1 MTLHRSL
8 TVTLALILSP
18 IGLASP
24 LLADTC
30 TVPDGPGRPINHANL
45 FIEDNAGDGD
55 IGVHGYFDDHGWS
68 ELCVFDPAGTLILRV
83 MPTGIMGDL
92 GIAGVFFESREPE
105 YADWDFAALKAAWP
119 EGEYSLRAMGSDGE
133 LMTGAALFTHAL
145 PTMPV
150 IVTPATVP
158 SADQGPLP
166 VVPVADLRVEWQPVT
181 TTQDGGP
188 VTIRAYQIW
197 VNKENHVD
205 DNGFSR
211 PNFDIHVS
219 ADVTSLVVPAAFFD
233 PASIYEIEV
242 VAIEESG
249 NQTIGGASYFATE

>member
-1 MTLHRSL
+1 MKQMLKRAAVL
-8 TVTLALILSP
+8 L
-18 IGLASP
+18 P
-24 LLADTC
+24 LLAATPILAEVC
-30 TVPDGPGRPINHANL
+30 TVPEGTGRDINHANL

-55 IGVHGYFDDHGWS
+55 IGVHGYFDDHGWT
-68 ELCVFDPAGTLILRV
+68 ELCVFDPAGTLILQVSPLGR
-83 MPTGIMGDL
+83 MGDL

-105 YADWDFAALKAAWP
+105 YAEWDFAALKAAWP
-119 EGEYSLRAMGSDGE
+119 EGNYALRAQGHDGE

-158 SADQGPLP
+158 EPEDGPP

-181 TTQDGGP
+181 QTQDGGP
-188 VTIRAYQIW
+188 VTIRAYQLW
-197 VNKENHVD
+197 VNKENHED
-205 DNGFSR
+205 KHGFSR
-211 PNFDIHVS
+211 PKFEVHVS
-219 ADVTSLVVPAAFFD
+219 ADVTSFVVPAAFFD
-233 PASIYEIEV
+233 ADSLYEIEV

>member
-1 MTLHRSL
+1 MRHLL
-8 TVTLALILSP
+8 YPLAVLA
-18 IGLASP
+18 ASP
-24 LLADTC
+24 LLAETC
-30 TVPDGPGRPINHANL
+30 AVPDAPGRTINHANL

-55 IGVHGYFDDHGWS
+55 IGVHGYFDDHGWT
-68 ELCVFDPAGTLILRV
+68 ELCVFDPGGDLILHVTPQGRF
-83 MPTGIMGDL
+83 GDL

-105 YADWDFAALKAAWP
+105 YAEWNFAALKAAWP
-119 EGEYSLRAMGSDGE
+119 EGMYALRAMGHDGE
-133 LMTGAALFTHAL
+133 ILTGAALFTHNL

-158 SADQGPLP
+158 EPEDGPP

-181 TTQDGGP
+181 QTQDGKP
-188 VTIRAYQIW
+188 VVIRAYQVW
-197 VNKENHVD
+197 VNKENHTD

-211 PNFDIHVS
+211 PNFDVHV
-219 ADVTSLVVPAAFFD
+219 AGDVTAFVVPAAFFD
-233 PASIYEIEV
+233 AGSLYEIEV

>member
-1 MTLHRSL
+1 MKHLS
-8 TVTLALILSP
+8 LILVLTAATPAFS
-18 IGLASP
+18 
-24 LLADTC
+24 DTC
-30 TVPDGPGRPINHANL
+30 TVAEGTGRAINHANL

-83 MPTGIMGDL
+83 LPEGVMGDL

-119 EGEYSLRAMGSDGE
+119 EGQYALRASGFGGE
-133 LMTGAALFTHAL
+133 LLTGAAWFTTIL

-150 IVTPATVP
+150 ITAPATVP
-158 SADQGPLP
+158 ESDAGPLP
-166 VVPVADLRVEWQPVT
+166 TVPVADLKVEWQPVT
-181 TTQDGGP
+181 TSQDGRP
-188 VTIRAYQIW
+188 VTIRAYQVW
-197 VNKENHVD
+197 VNKENHED
-205 DNGFSR
+205 DHGFSR

-219 ADVTSLVVPAAFFD
+219 ADTTSLVVPALFFD